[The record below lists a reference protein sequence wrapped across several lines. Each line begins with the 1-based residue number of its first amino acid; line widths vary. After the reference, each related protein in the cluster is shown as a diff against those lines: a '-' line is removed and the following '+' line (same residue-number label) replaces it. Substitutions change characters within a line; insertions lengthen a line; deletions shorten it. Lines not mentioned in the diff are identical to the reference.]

1 MISIQGDRVAHPHP
15 HLPLP
20 YRLHRNLSSTAQLLL
35 RPLLPINRDQ
45 DLNLMTRSYSS
56 TIICSLS
63 LSLSL
68 SLNSSLSNSSI
79 SFRLKFSSLC
89 NFKASLF
96 SINRCKLNSRCH
108 LSNISS
114 FS

>member
-15 HLPLP
+15 RLPLP

-35 RPLLPINRDQ
+35 RPLLPINHDQ
-45 DLNLMTRSYSS
+45 GLNLMTRFYSS

-63 LSLSL
+63 L
-68 SLNSSLSNSSI
+68 NSSLSNFSI
-79 SFRLKFSSLC
+79 SFLLKFSSLC

-96 SINRCKLNSRCH
+96 SINRYKLNSRCH
-108 LSNISS
+108 LSSSISN

>member
-1 MISIQGDRVAHPHP
+1 M
-15 HLPLP
+15 
-20 YRLHRNLSSTAQLLL
+20 LL

-45 DLNLMTRSYSS
+45 GLNLMTRFYSS

-63 LSLSL
+63 LSN
-68 SLNSSLSNSSI
+68 SLNNNSSI

-96 SINRCKLNSRCH
+96 SINRYKLNSRCH